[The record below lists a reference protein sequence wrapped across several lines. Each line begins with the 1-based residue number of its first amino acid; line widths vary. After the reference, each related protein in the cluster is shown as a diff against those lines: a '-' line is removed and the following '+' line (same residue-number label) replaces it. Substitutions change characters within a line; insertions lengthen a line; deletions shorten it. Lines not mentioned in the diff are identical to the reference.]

1 MGIDKIKYQQ
11 ARRSSEVGLGAIVGG
26 GGRNGPVVAPPPTSP
41 YWKSVPAVG
50 LFAMLFDNA
59 ARAAYQAS
67 VETMVQS
74 GKGPI
79 LWRTWQ
85 YKGLWY
91 ATSRPNT
98 STPVMFY
105 IFSNTSR
112 MAGAA
117 GVGKPDDK
125 EGVGDSSSARLAP
138 YMDDQGMLDVDSFA
152 YDMGVGV
159 APTLDL
165 QRWGAVPVS
174 PAGTNPLWRN
184 MTPAEMTAL
193 QAVKGWSDAVAV
205 ASSTHT
211 TIFKFQNAW
220 YKATPAGFQI
230 LGRGSNPGPRW
241 LAGVGRRNGAHTSRG
256 FGAPSAA
263 DWQKA
268 PPSAAIA
275 NAAIALLT
283 SHEVFGRVMPPAASA
298 FQAAYNAEKAVAL
311 AGVGAELREYG
322 YGPNT
327 RDALTSLIKATA
339 SGGTA
344 PGLGQTNP
352 LFAPPSGLNAQT
364 MGSALSDALNAMLT
378 DFTTNGVP
386 SEHSVSASTLAFQ
399 KAWNADDIVAAVGGN
414 AKLSEDGGY
423 GPNTSLATATVNGGS
438 APKVNTAYPSTT
450 STTTTPTTTTTTSP
464 PDYTVPIVAGAV
476 LGGVVII
483 TGAWWLATRPPE
495 HPMHPSRLLGAHKK
509 TRPAHA

>member
-1 MGIDKIKYQQ
+1 MAIDKIKYQT
-11 ARRSSEVGLGAIVGG
+11 ARRSSEVGLGAIIGG
-26 GGRNGPVVAPPPTSP
+26 GGRGGPAVAPPPTSP
-41 YWKSVPAVG
+41 YWKSVPSVG
-50 LFAMLFDNA
+50 LFAMFFDNA

-67 VETMVQS
+67 VETLTQ
-74 GKGPI
+74 GARGPI

-85 YKGLWY
+85 YKGSWY

-98 STPVMFY
+98 SAPVMF
-105 IFSNTSR
+105 FVFTNTAR

-117 GVGKPDDK
+117 GVGKPEG
-125 EGVGDSSSARLAP
+125 EGVGDAPYARLAP
-138 YMDDQGMLDVDSFA
+138 YMDDQGLLDVDSFA

-165 QRWGAVPVS
+165 QRWGALPVS
-174 PAGTNPLWRN
+174 PAATNPLWRD
-184 MTPAEMTAL
+184 MRPAELTAT
-193 QAVKGWSDAVAV
+193 QAIKGWPEAVAV

-211 TIFKFQNAW
+211 SIFKFQGNW
-220 YKATPAGFQI
+220 YMATTTGFKV

-241 LAGVGRRNGAHTSRG
+241 VAGVGRRNQGQSFRG

-268 PPSAAIA
+268 PPSPAIA

-283 SHEVFGRVMPPAASA
+283 SHEVFGRVMPPAATA
-298 FQAAYNAEKAVAL
+298 FQAAYNQEKAVTL
-311 AGVGAELREYG
+311 AGVGAELREHG

-327 RDALTSLIKATA
+327 RDALRSLIQATGSA
-339 SGGTA
+339 GTP

-352 LFAPPSGLNAQT
+352 SFAPPSGLTAST
-364 MGSALSDALNAMLT
+364 MSDALAAALQAMLT
-378 DFTTNGVP
+378 DFTANGVP
-386 SEHSVSASTLAFQ
+386 SEHSVSESTLAFQ
-399 KAWNADDIVAAVGGN
+399 KAWNKDFYVAAVKGN
-414 AKLSEDGGY
+414 ALLAEDGGY

-438 APKVNTAYPSTT
+438 APTVNTAYPKTKP
-450 STTTTPTTTTTTSP
+450 TTPTTTTTTTP

-476 LGGVVII
+476 LGGAVII

-495 HPMHPSRLLGAHKK
+495 HPMHPSRLLGHHKK
-509 TRPAHA
+509 THPAHA

>member
-26 GGRNGPVVAPPPTSP
+26 GGRGGPVVAPPPTSP
-41 YWKSVPAVG
+41 YWKSVPSVG
-50 LFAMLFDNA
+50 LFAMFFDNA

-67 VETMVQS
+67 VETLTQ
-74 GKGPI
+74 GARGPI

-85 YKGLWY
+85 YKGIWY

-98 STPVMFY
+98 ATPVMFFV
-105 IFSNTSR
+105 FSNNAR
-112 MAGAA
+112 MAHTGAA

-125 EGVGDSSSARLAP
+125 EGLGDVQSRIAP
-138 YMDDQGMLDVDSFA
+138 YLDDQGMLDVDSFA

-159 APTLDL
+159 APTLDM
-165 QRWGAVPVS
+165 QRWGALPVS
-174 PAGTNPLWRN
+174 PAATNPLWRD
-184 MTPAEMTAL
+184 MTPAELTAT
-193 QAVKGWSDAVAV
+193 QAIKGWPEAVAV

-211 TIFKFQNAW
+211 TIFKFQNHW
-220 YKATPAGFQI
+220 YMATPAGFKV
-230 LGRGSNPGPRW
+230 LGKGSSPGPRW
-241 LAGVGRRNGAHTSRG
+241 LAGIGRRSGAHTSRG
-256 FGAPSAA
+256 FGAPSAS

-268 PPSAAIA
+268 PPSPAIA

-283 SHEVFGRVMPPAASA
+283 SHEIFGRVMPPAASA
-298 FQAAYNAEKAVAL
+298 FQSAYNAEKAVAL
-311 AGVGAELREYG
+311 AGMGAVLHEHG

-327 RDALTSLIKATA
+327 RDALASLIKATA

-352 LFAPPSGLNAQT
+352 FFAPPSGLTADT

-378 DFTTNGVP
+378 DFTAHGVP
-386 SEHSVSASTLAFQ
+386 SEHSVSESTLAFQ
-399 KAWNADDIVAAVGGN
+399 RAWNKDPIVAAVKGN
-414 AKLSEDGGY
+414 ALLSEDGGY

-438 APKVNTAYPSTT
+438 APTVNTAYPKTT
-450 STTTTPTTTTTTSP
+450 PTTPTTPTTTTTP

-476 LGGVVII
+476 LGGVVLI

-495 HPMHPSRLLGAHKK
+495 HPMHLRRLGRR
-509 TRPAHA
+509 TDRR